1 MLGGWSRC
9 AGLPPDGALGNL
21 QCQGVRSPGGWAGLA
36 EKQAEEGAEE
46 GAGEGAGEALGKG
59 KDNWGR
65 ALREGTESG
74 RASARTSHGTGTG
87 SKETGF
93 RQGGMT

>member
-21 QCQGVRSPGGWAGLA
+21 QRQGVRSPGGWAGLA
-36 EKQAEEGAEE
+36 EEQAEEGAEE
-46 GAGEGAGEALGKG
+46 GAGEGAGEGQL
-59 KDNWGR
+59 GR